1 MIVVDTWLVYNAF
14 KNTPHETECSQK
26 DFYSVLA
33 EELID
38 NCYNNWGQATRSRS
52 SPNGSSYQN
61 ACIRAVESGSPRAGV
76 LTHLTPGKR
85 LKNSKGEKTTFRYQ
99 GRCKECQKKTTW

>member
-1 MIVVDTWLVYNAF
+1 MIVVDTWPVYNAF
-14 KNTPHETECSQK
+14 KNTPHETECLRK

-38 NCYNNWGQATRSRS
+38 NCYNNRGRASRSRS
-52 SPNGSSYQN
+52 SSYGSSYQN

-76 LTHLTPGKR
+76 LTHLTPVKT
-85 LKNSKGEKTTFRYQ
+85 LKNRKGEKTTFR
-99 GRCKECQKKTTW
+99 